1 MQTPNTEFNPIKT
14 AQILLGVDAIV
25 WTGLGLFS
33 FVVQAG
39 KYPDQSALYHLV
51 ALIMFANAAAML
63 LSARLLGKRKK
74 VFYVFTLAVLLVNI
88 LFTFTDQV
96 GMLDLMT
103 FFLDLAIFIILIL
116 KRDDFFRGP
125 DLM

>member
-1 MQTPNTEFNPIKT
+1 MQTVKTEFNPIKT
-14 AQILLGVDAIV
+14 AQVLLGMDAII
-25 WTGLGLFS
+25 WTGLGVFS

-39 KYPDQSALYHLV
+39 KYPDQTALYHLV
-51 ALIMFANAAAML
+51 ALIMFANALAML
-63 LSARLLGKRKK
+63 LSARLVGKRKK

-96 GMLDLMT
+96 GVVDLMT

-116 KRDDFFRGP
+116 RRDDFFRGP
-125 DLM
+125 DLL